1 MATGSL
7 LGRADTSLIQAATSA
22 ERAKGP
28 IDMSPVHER
37 LAQAHRAR
45 LQATAEMFGGIFD
58 AAEAMG
64 KSLVQKNKE
73 RKTTTDTFKNS
84 LPEKKPSGDY
94 VYDFGKDEKIS
105 GWNQTIKDLQE
116 QQDKGDVNQKKID
129 RLNKKI
135 DKRTGRLE
143 KTSDQPSGLFF
154 TNSDEKKENINVR
167 NIEGQIKYIRKTLK
181 GKENKEER
189 QTQIDNLR
197 KSAVGFTTFQETTS
211 ALLESEDINFKASG
225 ADNLEFLKAI
235 NNNGEP
241 LENGNRAIMGFTD
254 KGKMVFTYVDKNG
267 NTIND
272 KNGKPFSADMA
283 TIQDY
288 VVAKNPEVRGGIEL
302 AIDPKPH
309 ADRGKRGLEYNAQSV
324 NNAVDLITD
333 RNSFRDA
340 ATTKKFTKQGSGI
353 SASLADT
360 LIGIQKFDDNGVAI
374 KGPTLLSDE
383 VYSVLNQLGNK
394 KDYDNN
400 DDGDVDEKDFVN
412 EANYSALVKQILSG
426 NDLKLSKVVLK
437 QHLNNEMRRY
447 HEEELKIY
455 ITKNPDSD
463 AAKRRAALAV
473 KEEKVVTDVASG
485 NKIGDT
491 DTSDVTDEDIK
502 KHVEKVIASQ
512 DPKTTDIK
520 GLREYY
526 KNPDNKFAIVNE
538 IRGTR
543 VKPKTAKT
551 AEDYINEGS

>member
-28 IDMSPVHER
+28 IDMSPIHER
-37 LAQAHRAR
+37 LTQAHRAG
-45 LQATAEMFGGIFD
+45 LEATAEMFGTIFD
-58 AAEAMG
+58 AAEKMG

-73 RKTTTDTFKNS
+73 RKTTTDTFKNNFE
-84 LPEKKPSGDY
+84 PKKGTQPK
-94 VYDFGKDEKIS
+94 VDFSNDKKIS
-105 GWNQTIKDLQE
+105 GWSQSVENLELQLPKYNGYKGAKEDYSAAEKEIK
-116 QQDKGDVNQKKID
+116 

-135 DKRTGRLE
+135 ERRTGRLG
-143 KTSDQPSGLFF
+143 KTSDGPSGLFF
-154 TNSDEKKENINVR
+154 TNSQNVKENVNVR
-167 NIEGQIKYIRKTLK
+167 NVEGQIKYIRKTLK

-211 ALLESEDINFKASG
+211 ALLESGDINFQASG
-225 ADNLEFLKAI
+225 AANLEFLKSTL
-235 NNNGEP
+235 NNGKP

-254 KGKMVFTYVDKNG
+254 EGKMVFNYVDKDG

-272 KNGKPFSADMA
+272 EDGKPFSVDMA
-283 TIQDY
+283 TIQNY
-288 VVAKNPEVRGGIEL
+288 VVPKNPEVRGGIEL

-309 ADRGKRGLEYNAQSV
+309 ASRGKRGLEYDAQPV
-324 NNAVDLITD
+324 NNAVDLIND
-333 RNSFRDA
+333 KNSFRDA

-360 LIGIQKFDDNGVAI
+360 LIGIQKFDDEGMAI
-374 KGPTLLSDE
+374 KGPTLLSAE

-447 HEEELKIY
+447 HKEEYDMY
-455 ITKNPDSD
+455 IAKNP
-463 AAKRRAALAV
+463 AAV
-473 KEEKVVTDVASG
+473 KEEEEKTITEKD
-485 NKIGDT
+485 NKMKIGDYGKAIET
-491 DTSDVTDEDIK
+491 QK
-502 KHVEKVIASQ
+502 KLDLRSGGPYKEKEIDFKVGEMYTRGDQRFQYQA
-512 DPKTTDIK
+512 
-520 GLREYY
+520 
-526 KNPDNKFAIVNE
+526 DNTFKRI
-538 IRGTR
+538 T
-543 VKPKTAKT
+543 
-551 AEDYINEGS
+551 

>member
-7 LGRADTSLIQAATSA
+7 LGRADTSLIQTATSA

-28 IDMSPVHER
+28 IDMSPFHER

-45 LQATAEMFGGIFD
+45 LQATAEMFGTIFD
-58 AAEAMG
+58 AAEKMG
-64 KSLVQKNKE
+64 ESLVKKNKE
-73 RKTTTDTFKNS
+73 RKTTTDTFKNNFE
-84 LPEKKPSGDY
+84 PKKGTQPK
-94 VYDFGKDEKIS
+94 VDFSKDKKIS
-105 GWNQTIKDLQE
+105 GWDSSIKNLEMQQE
-116 QQDKGDVNQKKID
+116 KNFGYEGAEEDYAANQKKID

-135 DKRTGRLE
+135 DKRTGRLG
-143 KTSDQPSGLFF
+143 KKSDQPSGLFF
-154 TNSDEKKENINVR
+154 TNSQNVKENVNVR
-167 NIEGQIKYIRKTLK
+167 NIEEQIKYIRKTLK

-211 ALLESEDINFKASG
+211 ALLESGDINFQASG
-225 ADNLEFLKAI
+225 AANLEFLKSTL
-235 NNNGEP
+235 NNGKP

-254 KGKMVFTYVDKNG
+254 EGKMVFNYVDKDG

-272 KNGKPFSADMA
+272 EDGKPFSVDMA
-283 TIQDY
+283 TIQNY
-288 VVAKNPEVRGGIEL
+288 VVPKNPEVRGSIEL

-309 ADRGKRGLEYNAQSV
+309 ASRGKRGLEYDAQPV
-324 NNAVDLITD
+324 NNAVDLIND
-333 RNSFRDA
+333 KNSFRDA

-360 LIGIQKFDDNGVAI
+360 LIGIQKFDDEGMAI

-412 EANYSALVKQILSG
+412 EANYSTLVKQILSG

-447 HEEELKIY
+447 HEEEYNMY
-455 ITKNPDSD
+455 IAKNPDSD
-463 AAKRRAALAV
+463 AAKKRAAFAV
-473 KEEKVVTDVASG
+473 KEEEVVKEKDDKMKV
-485 NKIGDT
+485 GDY
-491 DTSDVTDEDIK
+491 K
-502 KHVEKVIASQ
+502 KAIETQQKLDPRLKKDKEKEIDFKVGEMYTRGDQRFQYQA
-512 DPKTTDIK
+512 
-520 GLREYY
+520 
-526 KNPDNKFAIVNE
+526 DNTFKRI
-538 IRGTR
+538 T
-543 VKPKTAKT
+543 
-551 AEDYINEGS
+551 

>member
-45 LQATAEMFGGIFD
+45 LEATAEMFGTIFD
-58 AAEAMG
+58 AAEKMG

-73 RKTTTDTFKNS
+73 RKTTTDTFKNNFE
-84 LPEKKPSGDY
+84 PKKGTQPK
-94 VYDFGKDEKIS
+94 VDFSKDEKIS
-105 GWNQTIKDLQE
+105 GWNQSVKNLEMQKEKYSGYKGAEEDYSAAEKEIK
-116 QQDKGDVNQKKID
+116 

-135 DKRTGRLE
+135 ERRKGRLG

-154 TNSDEKKENINVR
+154 TNSDEKEENINVR

-211 ALLESEDINFKASG
+211 ALLESGDINFQASG
-225 ADNLEFLKAI
+225 EGNLEFLKAI

-254 KGKMVFTYVDKNG
+254 KGKMVFTYVDKDG
-267 NTIND
+267 NTINNED
-272 KNGKPFSADMA
+272 GKPFSVDMA

-309 ADRGKRGLEYNAQSV
+309 ASRGKRGLEYDAQPV

-333 RNSFRDA
+333 KNSFRDA
-340 ATTKKFTKQGSGI
+340 ATEKKFTKQGSGI

-360 LIGIQKFDDNGVAI
+360 LIGIQKFDDEGMAV
-374 KGPTLLSDE
+374 KGPTLLSAE

-447 HEEELKIY
+447 HEEEYNMY
-455 ITKNPDSD
+455 IAKNPDSD
-463 AAKRRAALAV
+463 AAKKRAALAV
-473 KEEKVVTDVASG
+473 KEEGVVKEKDDKMKV
-485 NKIGDT
+485 GDY
-491 DTSDVTDEDIK
+491 K
-502 KHVEKVIASQ
+502 KAIETQQKLDPRLKKDKEKEIDFKVGEMYTRGDQRFQYQA
-512 DPKTTDIK
+512 
-520 GLREYY
+520 
-526 KNPDNKFAIVNE
+526 DNTFKRI
-538 IRGTR
+538 T
-543 VKPKTAKT
+543 
-551 AEDYINEGS
+551 